1 MKKYCLDCK
10 HQTVALNMTCLECI
24 STANKQNYK
33 CKWSTNKQML
43 VESSQ
48 TADILVELFNSIK
61 FRQASD
67 QRKFINKWLEEKPE

>member
-10 HQTVALNMTCLECI
+10 NQRIAINNICLECI
-24 STANKQNYK
+24 STPNRQNYK
-33 CKWSTNKQML
+33 CKWETNAEML
-43 VESSQ
+43 RNASQ
-48 TADILVELFNSIK
+48 TADILVELFNSVK